1 MTNKTTDESTGAK
14 QAAKLNLLLDKIAER
29 LISQDKRIAALEEGM
44 AAVAK
49 MLALA
54 RRALDGHQVMIEALA
69 PSKPQPRPQRAV
81 N

>member
-1 MTNKTTDESTGAK
+1 MDNEQDGAE
-14 QAAKLNLLLDKIAER
+14 QAARLNLLLDKIAER
-29 LISQDKRIAALEEGM
+29 LVSQDQRIRALEEGM
-44 AAVAK
+44 AAAAK

-69 PSKPQPRPQRAV
+69 PSQPQPRPMRGV